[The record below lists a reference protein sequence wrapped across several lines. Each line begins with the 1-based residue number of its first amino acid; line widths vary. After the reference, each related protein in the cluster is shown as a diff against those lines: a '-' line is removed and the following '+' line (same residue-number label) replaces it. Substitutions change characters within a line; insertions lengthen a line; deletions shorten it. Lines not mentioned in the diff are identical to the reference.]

1 VQRRIALPLV
11 ALEQVVR
18 KVRAR
23 DGHGNLEVPGS
34 MPPPCG
40 AATATFTALS
50 HNRNGE
56 RIGGSAALNACEVEV
71 PITHDSTNHPKD
83 Y

>member
-18 KVRAR
+18 KVRAAMATAIS
-23 DGHGNLEVPGS
+23 EVPGS

-40 AATATFTALS
+40 AATATSLPLS
-50 HNRNGE
+50 HTE
-56 RIGGSAALNACEVEV
+56 MENARRVRCAQRCEVRYLSLM
-71 PITHDSTNHPKD
+71 THKPPKTM
-83 Y
+83 